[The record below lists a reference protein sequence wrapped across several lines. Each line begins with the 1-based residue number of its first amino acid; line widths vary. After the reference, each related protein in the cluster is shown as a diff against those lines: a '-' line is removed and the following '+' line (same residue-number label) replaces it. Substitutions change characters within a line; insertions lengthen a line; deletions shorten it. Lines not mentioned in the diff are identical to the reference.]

1 MSKPARRSRRV
12 TMGGNSAIPRRA
24 LLLSR
29 GIAACDHPA
38 SAGLRA
44 QIRTGPTC
52 TRFRETRPCCMV
64 KLYTKTITM
73 AADKSVSMSF
83 RVSPRFKALLEVAA
97 ARENRS
103 LTNML
108 ETLVFAHC
116 EQHGLSVPPA
126 KVSQGKGAKK

>member
-1 MSKPARRSRRV
+1 MRDVGIERTTILQMQVCVPNFAPAR
-12 TMGGNSAIPRRA
+12 GW
-24 LLLSR
+24 
-29 GIAACDHPA
+29 
-38 SAGLRA
+38 
-44 QIRTGPTC
+44 
-52 TRFRETRPCCMV
+52 TRLRETHPRCMV
-64 KLYTKTITM
+64 SFYTRPITM
-73 AADKSVSMSF
+73 PAEKTVSMSF
-83 RVSPRFKALLEVAA
+83 RVSPQFKSLLTVAA